1 VLRLLRRVL
10 GLLGTALAGAIAAG
24 FTVYVLQAR
33 GMPALHP
40 WHDPLPGE
48 FRAGHADEGWDG
60 YAAREEKLFAKLE
73 ARIEKWSR
81 DDPSGPVSRYQQG
94 SRAWPPGYAER
105 AGLDHDWNRSV
116 ALEVS
121 EPRGAVLLIHG
132 LSDSPYSMRALAEL
146 FRERG
151 FDALALRVPG
161 HGTVPGALDRARE
174 QDWRA
179 AVRVAARRQ
188 AERAGGGPF
197 WIAGYSNGAALA
209 VDYTL
214 GALEDGD
221 DPAPSDLLLLSP
233 AIAVTPLA
241 ALARFQRRLAFLPG
255 LEKLAWV
262 PILLEFD
269 PYKYNSFPVRAGE
282 RIRAL
287 TGDLHARLEKL
298 GAGAPVAGFPRVLAF
313 VSVVDDTVPPS
324 SVATHLL
331 DRLVPNGSELVVFDV
346 NHVAV
351 AADLVQALQGWLE
364 ALRAR
369 PAPYRVTVVTNAAA
383 DSTSVMARSRP
394 AGAGEWSE
402 APLGLVWP
410 PAVYSL
416 SHVAMPIPPED
427 PLYGTREAARGSL
440 PLGSLELRGER
451 GVLHVPMDQLMRLR
465 HNPFFP
471 YLAERVREAL
481 GP

>member
-1 VLRLLRRVL
+1 
-10 GLLGTALAGAIAAG
+10 
-24 FTVYVLQAR
+24 
-33 GMPALHP
+33 
-40 WHDPLPGE
+40 
-48 FRAGHADEGWDG
+48 
-60 YAAREEKLFAKLE
+60 
-73 ARIEKWSR
+73 
-81 DDPSGPVSRYQQG
+81 
-94 SRAWPPGYAER
+94 
-105 AGLDHDWNRSV
+105 
-116 ALEVS
+116 
-121 EPRGAVLLIHG
+121 
-132 LSDSPYSMRALAEL
+132 
-146 FRERG
+146 
-151 FDALALRVPG
+151 
-161 HGTVPGALDRARE
+161 
-174 QDWRA
+174 
-179 AVRVAARRQ
+179 
-188 AERAGGGPF
+188 
-197 WIAGYSNGAALA
+197 
-209 VDYTL
+209 
-214 GALEDGD
+214 
-221 DPAPSDLLLLSP
+221 
-233 AIAVTPLA
+233 
-241 ALARFQRRLAFLPG
+241 
-255 LEKLAWV
+255 
-262 PILLEFD
+262 
-269 PYKYNSFPVRAGE
+269 
-282 RIRAL
+282 
-287 TGDLHARLEKL
+287 
-298 GAGAPVAGFPRVLAF
+298 
-313 VSVVDDTVPPS
+313 
-324 SVATHLL
+324 VATHLL